1 MAPIPAM
8 ANKIEV
14 WPIDKLTPYERNAR
28 THSDEQV
35 DKIAASIQEFGFVNP
50 VLVDSEH
57 GIIAGHGRVMAA
69 RQLGLTDVPV
79 IVLDHLTDEQRRA
92 YIIAD
97 NKLTEIGGWD
107 EDLLA
112 AEVNALLSD
121 DFEIGLVGF
130 TDDEL
135 ADLLDDDGLEE
146 EPDDEDDETP
156 PDSFDSYDDDIETQ
170 YRCPSCRY
178 EWSGKPK

>member
-1 MAPIPAM
+1 M
-8 ANKIEV
+8 
-14 WPIDKLTPYERNAR
+14 
-28 THSDEQV
+28 
-35 DKIAASIQEFGFVNP
+35 
-50 VLVDSEH
+50 
-57 GIIAGHGRVMAA
+57 
-69 RQLGLTDVPV
+69 